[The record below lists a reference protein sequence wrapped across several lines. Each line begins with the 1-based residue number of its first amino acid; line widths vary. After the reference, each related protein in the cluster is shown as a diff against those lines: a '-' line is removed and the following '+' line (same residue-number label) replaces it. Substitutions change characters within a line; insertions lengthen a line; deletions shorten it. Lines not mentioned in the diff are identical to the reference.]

1 MGAILVQS
9 SSILQPHLIPTSL
22 VLQHQIALSI
32 LSSSI
37 CDHPFRACAAGD
49 TCESPMGYD
58 CTKALP
64 QIIDMIGQST
74 ERDARLH
81 LENRNDTDIHNVLKH
96 V

>member
-1 MGAILVQS
+1 MGAILVPS
-9 SSILQPHLIPTSL
+9 SSILRPHLIPKSL
-22 VLQHQIALSI
+22 VLQHQPAVSI

-37 CDHPFRACAAGD
+37 CDHPFRARAARD

-64 QIIDMIGQST
+64 QIIDMIGQSI
-74 ERDARLH
+74 ERDARLQ
-81 LENRNDTDIHNVLKH
+81 LEIRNDADIYKVLKH